1 MPLLGGLNTVAENRS
16 THAGVHVRTR
26 THTPIHTPQ
35 TGVFGKLKNTT
46 DLPFQSE
53 KATSSSFTPKV
64 SP

>member
-1 MPLLGGLNTVAENRS
+1 MAENRS
-16 THAGVHVRTR
+16 TYVGVHVRTC
-26 THTPIHTPQ
+26 TYTPVHIPQ
-35 TGVFGKLKNTT
+35 TGVFGKLKNIT

>member
-1 MPLLGGLNTVAENRS
+1 MAENRS